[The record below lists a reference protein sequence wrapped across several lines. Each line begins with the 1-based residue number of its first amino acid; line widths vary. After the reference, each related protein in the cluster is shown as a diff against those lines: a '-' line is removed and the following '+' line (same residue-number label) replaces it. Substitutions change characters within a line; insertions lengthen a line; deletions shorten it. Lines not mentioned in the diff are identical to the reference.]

1 MEAPYDW
8 RTMIA
13 AIIAFVLGL
22 ALILWTAHAV
32 LTFIGWALVIG
43 AAIWLLVHLFGNK
56 TGSRTDL

>member
-1 MEAPYDW
+1 
-8 RTMIA
+8 MIA